1 MPSMRAKN
9 RRRRGAGHGGERPR
23 VGNHRAGRAYV
34 TDVEPA
40 RPRRSWTPA
49 VLAVLAVGACAGAGG
64 GEWRGT
70 AEPEV
75 AGERVAWAPFEVA
88 PPPVTTGEAGD
99 GERARHGDADPCA
112 GEVEPQLRA
121 LCTATSHDD
130 HCVGFDCV
138 RTEPRTALE
147 CLLEHGEPDA
157 TFVALSR
164 AGNPATRLYAREAL
178 LRRDA
183 MTLGLVAEGLTD
195 DGVATT
201 ESACIRNRAALTEPA
216 FVALLQLHGAQA
228 DALLAGF
235 LDSTLGHALL
245 FEHRGDRVPVLQLAL
260 FAVRDP
266 SRSAAVRALRVE
278 LEREM
283 AAALEP
289 HWPRERV
296 EDFRKSFDP
305 AIAHTRWTAAHGCD
319 PRRPI
324 EMPDEAQEA
333 AEAARLLQLE
343 RDLAAQ
349 QP

>member
-1 MPSMRAKN
+1 MA
-9 RRRRGAGHGGERPR
+9 
-23 VGNHRAGRAYV
+23 
-34 TDVEPA
+34 
-40 RPRRSWTPA
+40 A
-49 VLAVLAVGACAGAGG
+49 VLAAGACAGAGG
-64 GEWRGT
+64 TELRGT

-75 AGERVAWAPFEVA
+75 TGERVARAPFEVA
-88 PPPVTTGEAGD
+88 PVPVTTGEADD
-99 GERARHGDADPCA
+99 GGRARLGDADPCT
-112 GEVEPQLRA
+112 GEVEPPLRA

-130 HCVGFDCV
+130 HCVGFDCE

-183 MTLGLVAEGLTD
+183 MTLALVAEGLTD

-201 ESACIRNRAALTEPA
+201 GSGCIMNRAALTEPA
-216 FVALLQLHGAQA
+216 FVALMQLHGAQA

-245 FEHRGDRVPVLQLAL
+245 FEHRGDRVPALQLAL

-266 SRSAAVRALRVE
+266 RRSASVRALRRG

-283 AAALEP
+283 AERLEP
-289 HWPRERV
+289 EWPRDRV
-296 EDFRKSFDP
+296 EAFRESFDP
-305 AIAHTRWTAAHGCD
+305 ATARARWTAAHGCD
-319 PRRPI
+319 PRRPRAI
-324 EMPDEAQEA
+324 ANEAQEA
-333 AEAARLLQLE
+333 AETARLLQLE